1 MSRAR
6 ESSLIWLPLTIITL
20 FLSISGLGYVA
31 VPGPARFITFVH
43 VPVILGGV
51 LCGPLVGFWLGL
63 TFGISNCVLY
73 PPHDILMQVLPRA
86 LCGVVAA
93 LVFYLARKYGA
104 PETQLT
110 LGSLVAALAASYT
123 NTLGVT
129 LAGVANGSFQAHQ
142 ILGILMFHGA
152 PEALLAVLV
161 TLPFAVTRHRR

>member
-6 ESSLIWLPLTIITL
+6 ESSLIWLPLTILTL

-43 VPVILGGV
+43 VPVIVGGV
-51 LCGPLVGFWLGL
+51 LCGPLVGFCLGL
-63 TFGISNCVLY
+63 TFGISNFLLY
-73 PPHDILMQVLPRA
+73 PPHDILMQILPRA
-86 LCGVVAA
+86 LCGVVAS
-93 LVFYLARKYGA
+93 LVFYLARRYGT
-104 PETQLT
+104 PESQLT
-110 LGSLVAALAASYT
+110 MGSLVAALAASYT

-142 ILGILMFHGA
+142 VASILLFHGG

-161 TLPFAVTRHRR
+161 TLPFAVTRHGR